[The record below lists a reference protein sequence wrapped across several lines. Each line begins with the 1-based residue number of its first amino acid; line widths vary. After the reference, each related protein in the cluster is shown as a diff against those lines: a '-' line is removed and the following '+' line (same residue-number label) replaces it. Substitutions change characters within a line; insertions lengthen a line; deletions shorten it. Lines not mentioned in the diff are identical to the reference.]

1 MTEIVV
7 HRSRHN
13 TGLDIQPDI
22 ILVRFVCFRPNWVFD
37 TNCEGVT
44 VPLLFNIIGLNWLT
58 GH

>member
-13 TGLDIQPDI
+13 TGLDIHPDL

-37 TNCEGVT
+37 TDCVGVT
-44 VPLLFNIIGLNWLT
+44 VPLLFNIIGL
-58 GH
+58 G